1 MRIVGIVRILTFLT
15 FLSAFFPCNYLS
27 FKKSGCRMHG
37 NRKNDY
43 NDTSAI
49 TARKIK
55 VLLLLLHYK
64 IGIIYMAVNE
74 ITHQ

>member
-1 MRIVGIVRILTFLT
+1 
-15 FLSAFFPCNYLS
+15 
-27 FKKSGCRMHG
+27 MHG

-55 VLLLLLHYK
+55 VLLLLLHYE
-64 IGIIYMAVNE
+64 IGIIYMAINE